1 MLGPPNPRN
10 AKGEKNVR
18 TFLGISL
25 FLISTT
31 GVQGAVQYT
40 YSAPALFGEPATQL
54 TYTAMA
60 FVTANTT
67 INLPDPN
74 VVVTTPTSGSVPTQI
89 QILSPNTTAAQFS
102 ILYSNGTSIDSNFGV
117 NFLHEGSFPNGSG
130 VRLTIALVPIFT
142 KSFVPPTILLN
153 GTSTLG
159 FNISNPTPLTMMG
172 VAFTDAFP
180 TGLIVATPNG
190 LTGSCGGGSITATV
204 GSSSV
209 GLSGATLAPGATCTF
224 SVNVVGT
231 IEGRLNNSAQ
241 VTTANAGNGGTAT
254 ASLLVGT
261 APNLTK
267 TFGELA
273 IPVGGSTSLTLT
285 VANPNPFQLTGLQF
299 TDTLPGGLQV
309 ATPNGTTGS
318 CGGGTITAT
327 AGGGAIILTGATL
340 AAGASCTFAV
350 NVTGAAVG
358 KQNNVTSTVTSNEGV
373 TGPPATASIYVG
385 ATNITSQVIIG
396 VDPFSLDRNSRNPN
410 SCTRITLMN
419 PSTPPDRT
427 TRATTFAGP
436 IEVVL
441 TNVSSNATLEN
452 PAGTLGGNPYVIA
465 QPSSLPPGEQAIAS
479 LCFLNPTGAPITF
492 VPRVYSGA
500 LP

>member
-1 MLGPPNPRN
+1 M
-10 AKGEKNVR
+10 R

-40 YSAPALFGEPATQL
+40 YSAPSLFGEPATQL
-54 TYTAMA
+54 TYTALA

-67 INLPDPN
+67 INLPDPS

-89 QILSPNTTAAQFS
+89 QILNPTITAAQVNVT
-102 ILYSNGTSIDSNFGV
+102 YSNGVTIESNFAV
-117 NFLHEGSFPNGSG
+117 NFLREGSFPNGSG

-142 KSFVPPTILLN
+142 KSFAPSTILLN
-153 GTSTLG
+153 GTSTLS
-159 FNISNPTPLTMMG
+159 FNISNPTPLTMLG
-172 VAFTDAFP
+172 GAFTDAFP

-190 LTGSCGGGSITATV
+190 LTGSCVGGITATA

-209 GLSGATLAPGATCTF
+209 SLSGATLAPGATCTF

-231 IEGRLNNSAQ
+231 IDGSFSNSVQ

-267 TFGELA
+267 KFGELA
-273 IPVGGSTSLTLT
+273 IPVGGSASLTFTL
-285 VANPNPFQLTGLQF
+285 ANPNPYQLTGLKF
-299 TDTLPGGLQV
+299 TDTLPVGLAV
-309 ATPNGTTGS
+309 ATPNGLTGS

-327 AGGGAIILTGATL
+327 AGGGAITLTGATL
-340 AAGASCTFAV
+340 AGGASCTFAL

-358 KQNNVTSTVTSNEGV
+358 TQNNVTSTVTSNEGV

-385 ATNITSQVIIG
+385 ATNITSQLIIG
-396 VDPFSLDRNSRNPN
+396 VDPFLPDRNSRNPS

-419 PSTPPDRT
+419 PTTPPDRT

-452 PAGTLGGNPYVIA
+452 PSGTLGGNPYVIA
-465 QPSSLPPGEQAIAS
+465 QPSSLPPGEQATAS